1 MAELNEILEM
11 IEKSE
16 DFSELKKKYPKI
28 FLYAVFSILAD
39 DKFNRDF
46 DYYLNE
52 REVVMFSYINN
63 QIQMKISK
71 LDENIVKNTKKPS
84 EIKGKIILEPEIV
97 AEIVKKEMK
106 KQKVESQISK
116 LILTLM
122 QEDKLVWKV
131 NCILTN
137 LDILQIDISDSDK
150 KVIKFGKKNL
160 GDFVKYV
167 KK

>member
-1 MAELNEILEM
+1 MELNEILKI
-11 IEKSE
+11 IEKSA

-39 DKFNRDF
+39 DKFTRDF

-52 REVVMFSYINN
+52 REVVMFSFINDK
-63 QIQMKISK
+63 IGMKISK
-71 LDENIVKNTKKPS
+71 LDENIVKNTKKPN

-122 QEDKLVWKV
+122 QENKLVWKV

-137 LDILQIDISDSDK
+137 LDILQIEISDSDK
-150 KVIKFGKKNL
+150 KVTKFEKKNL